1 MNDRTSDFP
10 RVGLW
15 VGIGVFLTILVF
27 TGYTPARGTLAHA
40 LAAEPLAPGDWPQLG
55 RDAQRTNYSPQQVNP
70 PYCYTWKWYEVP
82 FASRA
87 QPVVVDGRLF
97 IGGMNGVMYARNAST
112 GAPLWSYA
120 VNSPIRHSA
129 GVMND
134 TVVFSTHAGFT
145 YALDAATGTLRWKVY
160 TGPSSTAPLMDAGRN
175 WVYVASE
182 NGKLTALRLIDG
194 AVQWQRDLGAPIL
207 TSPSL
212 SVDGQTVFV
221 GTEAIQAV
229 ALNAATGEVR
239 WTSQLQGQS
248 LADRY
253 PVVTADTVFYRS
265 QPVYHFHLL
274 LHEGDDVL
282 DRAGTPP
289 HPDWATDWA
298 RVKPHIIRYLTDEP
312 TKQTF
317 FALSPANG
325 NLRSVAPVL
334 YTFGNNDN
342 PAPPVVSGDGAIYL
356 LYRARHGIQTDGGA
370 VHVTTKYD
378 AELGRMDRNTLDIV
392 GLRQSN
398 YPTYNVE
405 FRATSDEPSLLT
417 MGGDILWVD
426 NWERLGGINVRTGQL
441 IHVGTV
447 SNYWPECFGA
457 LSETAV
463 TCGPVGPN
471 PFFPL
476 SGNPRDRDYPFPKPR
491 AGEGHQ
497 RGGLVIANNMLYW
510 RVIEGGLAGISQRTG
525 TSCPPPLVYTHTE
538 VSGLEPY
545 TPPPPP
551 PPSTRQ
557 LSEYVTLDL
566 TTPVQRP
573 PADLVERL
581 RAGVRDL
588 VSANDHLMPFYLER
602 GFTNSALWPYNAA
615 DNHPPPPSVT
625 YRADGNIYWHDPG
638 ELLYTL
644 AMAYPYLDPPLQA
657 QVKAY
662 MAAEMQRF
670 PPLRNLDFGVG
681 TNWVSRGVPRER
693 YAVPFRAQLNA
704 WPPPA
709 PSFSVIY
716 ALWLWSK
723 NTGDWSYARSHWNE
737 IKALFNE
744 RRNRMLFYADIAG
757 AIGYYRLAD
766 RLGDTEAK
774 QAGLQAAI
782 SAMEDG
788 RQNFATYHRRAE
800 SMYKDPFGIETGWYA
815 PVFFGLTP
823 EVGLYLREQLGSQ
836 ARDYLL
842 SKEIGDPTLENG
854 LRWWYLTRA
863 GAHAEVGETSFV
875 APNAA
880 WSHFLAHAYILGD
893 SQETLRTWLDRPW
906 GRGDLYSIQ
915 KIVATIH
922 AQPERPD
929 FSASYKVASNPVPPS
944 GEVFTY
950 TIVIRNTGKLL
961 AETITL
967 TDAIPQGLSYV
978 PGSLSATSGNVDDSS
993 APTLRWSGT
1002 LTDTRAVTVTYQ
1014 VRADVPADQIRFLSN
1029 TATITVP
1036 GLDPIVRSATV
1047 VVNGEAI
1054 YMPLV
1059 MKNAR

>member
-1 MNDRTSDFP
+1 MKMRTYSLVLLSFLAGM
-10 RVGLW
+10 GLLQ
-15 VGIGVFLTILVF
+15 LTFNAFGQLSNERL
-27 TGYTPARGTLAHA
+27 PAY
-40 LAAEPLAPGDWPQLG
+40 AAEVGASATGDWPQLG

-70 PYCYTWKWYEVP
+70 PYCYVWKWYEVP

-87 QPVVVDGRLF
+87 QPVVADGRLF

-120 VNSPIRHSA
+120 ANSPIRHSA
-129 GVMND
+129 GVLNN
-134 TVVFSTHAGFT
+134 TVVFGTQSGYT
-145 YALDAATGTLRWKVY
+145 YALDTATGALRWKVY
-160 TGPSSTAPLMDAGRN
+160 TGPSSTAPLIDESRA
-175 WVYVASE
+175 WVYLASE
-182 NGKLTALRLIDG
+182 NGKLTALRLSDG
-194 AVQWQRDLGAPIL
+194 AQQWQRDLGAPIL

-221 GTEAIQAV
+221 GTEDIRAV
-229 ALNAATGEVR
+229 ALNAATGAVS

-265 QPVYHFHLL
+265 QPIYHFHIL
-274 LHEGDDVL
+274 LHEGDEVL
-282 DRAGTPP
+282 DRAGALLA
-289 HPDWATDWA
+289 DWAADWA
-298 RVKPHIIRYLTDEP
+298 KVRPQIVNYLTTEP

-317 FALSPANG
+317 FALNSSNG
-325 NLRSVAPVL
+325 NLRGVAPVL
-334 YTFGNNDN
+334 YTFGDNDN
-342 PAPPVVSGDGAIYL
+342 PAPPVISSDASIYL

-378 AELGRMDRNTLDIV
+378 AELGRMERNTLDIV

-398 YPTYNVE
+398 YPNYNVE

-417 MGGDILWVD
+417 MGGEILWVD

-441 IHVGTV
+441 IHVGNV
-447 SNYWPECFGA
+447 SNVWPECSVA
-457 LSETAV
+457 LAENAV
-463 TCGPVGPN
+463 TCGPEAPN

-476 SGNPRDRDYPFPKPR
+476 SGNPAHPVYPFPKPR

-497 RGGLVIANNMLYW
+497 RGGVVIANNMLYW
-510 RVIEGGLAGISQRTG
+510 RVIEGGLAGIARRTG
-525 TSCPPPLVYTHTE
+525 GSCPAPLVYTQTL

-551 PPSTRQ
+551 PPSSRP
-557 LSEYVTLDL
+557 LAEYVTLDL
-566 TTPVQRP
+566 TTPVQDP

-581 RAGVRDL
+581 RAEVRDL
-588 VSANDHLMPFYLER
+588 VSAGDHLMPFYLER
-602 GFTNSALWPYNAA
+602 GFTNTALWPYNVAS
-615 DNHPPPPSVT
+615 DNPPPSVA
-625 YRADGNIYWHDPG
+625 YRSDGNIYWHDPG

-644 AMAYPYLDPPLQA
+644 AMAYPYLDPSLQA

-670 PPLRNLDFGVG
+670 PPLQDLEFGQG
-681 TNWVSRGVPRER
+681 TQWLSRGVPRER
-693 YAVPFRAQLNA
+693 YAVPFRSELNA

-723 NTGDWSYARSHWNE
+723 NTGDWSYAQSRWSE
-737 IKALFNE
+737 ITALFNA
-744 RRNRMLFYADIAG
+744 RRNQMLFYADITG

-766 RLGDTEAK
+766 RFGNAAAK
-774 QAGLQAAI
+774 QAGLQAAVN
-782 SAMEDG
+782 AMQAG
-788 RQNFATYHRRAE
+788 LNFNAYRQRAE
-800 SMYKDPFGIETGWYA
+800 DMYQDPREIPSGWYA

-836 ARDYLL
+836 AREYLL
-842 SKEIGDPTLENG
+842 AKELGDPTLENG

-880 WSHFLAHAYILGD
+880 WSHFLAHAYILAD

-922 AQPERPD
+922 AQPEQSD
-929 FSASYKVASNPVPPS
+929 FSASYKVASNPMPRS
-944 GEVFTY
+944 GEVFAY
-950 TIVIRNTGKLL
+950 TIQVRNTGKLL
-961 AETITL
+961 DETITL
-967 TDAIPQGLSYV
+967 TDIIPPGLSYV
-978 PGSLSATSGNVDDSS
+978 PDSFSATLGTVDDSG
-993 APTLRWSGT
+993 APTLRWSGA
-1002 LTDTRAVTVTYQ
+1002 LSEQRAVTITFQ
-1014 VRADVPADQIRFLSN
+1014 VQVEVPEDRVQFLTN
-1029 TATITVP
+1029 TATLTIPSLETI
-1036 GLDPIVRSATV
+1036 LLKATV
-1047 VVNGEAI
+1047 VVNGQAV
-1054 YMPLV
+1054 YMPVV